1 MAFQISKGVI
11 AGAVKVLVYGVA
23 GVGKT
28 TFASKFPKP
37 LFIDLDRGSEKLDV
51 ERVSGIKTWPDMV
64 ATLTEIA
71 ETLHRGEEFPYQTV
85 VIDTADKAAEMC
97 TRHICSRDGKKN
109 IEDYGYGKG
118 YAILS
123 NSFSTDLLVWTQ
135 AIVDAGVNVVIV
147 GHAMQR
153 QAVNPDTA
161 EAYDHW
167 ELKLP
172 GKNANSI
179 GALVKEWADMVLFA
193 YQTTDVINK
202 DGKKVARNLKRMM
215 RTQTSPFADAKTRF
229 DLPEVLPFSYDEIA
243 QYIPAGGK
251 KDGILEAAQKKKA
264 AAKKA
269 TQPKGDKSPTREALN
284 TLMSKGCSNSDF
296 EPITVN
302 ELLEAIRQID
312 KEKADVKD
320 LSELNDE
327 YLKTIIEAWGYTRQ
341 YIHNNIRV
349 PF

>member
-1 MAFQISKGVI
+1 MALKISKGVI

-28 TFASKFPKP
+28 TFAAQFPKP

-51 ERVSGIKTWPDMV
+51 ERVDGLKEWPEVV

-71 ETLHRGEEFPYQTV
+71 LTLSRGEEFPYQTI

-97 TRHICSRDGKKN
+97 TRYICNRDGKKN

-118 YAILS
+118 YGFLAAA
-123 NSFSTDLLVWTQ
+123 FSADMLAWTQ

-193 YQTTDVINK
+193 YQTTDVVNK
-202 DGKKVARNLKRMM
+202 DGKKVARNLRRMM
-215 RTQTSPFADAKTRF
+215 RTQTSPFADAKSRF
-229 DLPEVLPFSYDEIA
+229 DLPEVLPFSYDEIKK
-243 QYIPAGGK
+243 YIPAGGK
-251 KDGILEAAQKKKA
+251 KDSVLVEAQKKKA

-269 TQPKGDKSPTREALN
+269 TTNTRETLN
-284 TLMSKGCSNSDF
+284 ALMSKGCSESDF
-296 EPITVN
+296 EPISTA

-312 KEKADVKD
+312 KEKAGVKD
-320 LSELNDE
+320 IAELDDE
-327 YLKTIIEAWGYTRQ
+327 YLDFIIKSWRDVRL
-341 YIHNNIRV
+341 YIHNKVRI
-349 PF
+349 PFF

>member
-1 MAFQISKGVI
+1 MALKISKGVI

-28 TFASKFPKP
+28 TFASEFPKP
-37 LFIDLDRGSEKLDV
+37 LFLDLDRGSEKLDV
-51 ERVSGIKTWPDMV
+51 ERVEGLQEWPDFV
-64 ATLTEIA
+64 STLREIA
-71 ETLHRGEEFPYQTV
+71 ETLVRGGDFPYQTV

-97 TRHICSRDGKKN
+97 TRYICNRDGKKN

-118 YAILS
+118 YGFLAA
-123 NSFSTDLLVWTQ
+123 SFSTDFLVWTQ

-147 GHAMQR
+147 GHSMQR

-193 YQTTDVINK
+193 YQTTDVVNK
-202 DGKKVARNLKRMM
+202 DGKKVARNLRRMM

-229 DLPEVLPFSYDEIA
+229 DLPEVLPFSYEEIKK
-243 QYIPAGGK
+243 YIPTKGAP
-251 KDGILEAAQKKKA
+251 DGVLEAARKKKVA
-264 AAKKA
+264 EKK
-269 TQPKGDKSPTREALN
+269 EAGAIAQLRV
-284 TLMSKGCSNSDF
+284 LMKAGYSASDPS
-296 EPITVN
+296 PITDE
-302 ELLEAIRQID
+302 ELLIAIRKID
-312 KEKADVKD
+312 KEKAGIKA
-320 LSELNDE
+320 LSELDDE
-327 YLKTIIEAWGYTRQ
+327 YIQSIIRNWDYTRQ
-341 YIHNNIRV
+341 YIHNNVSV